1 MNICDK
7 GDNSMKNKHYM
18 KAISK
23 VFAITSI
30 SISLTMI
37 MLILNG
43 IFQIIPSQNSGGL
56 IVFITP
62 IISIIGGVLAS
73 ISLKIQSNRLAKLGM
88 ITNAIALILVMLI
101 MGSFGSTASLLFC

>member
-1 MNICDK
+1 
-7 GDNSMKNKHYM
+7 MKNKHYM

>member
-1 MNICDK
+1 
-7 GDNSMKNKHYM
+7 MKNKHYM

-73 ISLKIQSNRLAKLGM
+73 ISLKIQSNRLAKLG
-88 ITNAIALILVMLI
+88 IIINAIALILVMLI